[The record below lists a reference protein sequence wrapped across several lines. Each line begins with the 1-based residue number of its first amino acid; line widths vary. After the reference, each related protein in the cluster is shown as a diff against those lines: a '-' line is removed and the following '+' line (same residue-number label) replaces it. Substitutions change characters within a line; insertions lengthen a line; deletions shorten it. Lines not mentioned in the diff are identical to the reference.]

1 MRPRFTLKLVSGL
14 ACWLV
19 IGLTVGLAFSPAV
32 TSDMEVVD
40 VPVNKPV
47 ITEIKSHYRIGE
59 LIRGNCT
66 GQYSRPATN
75 LTWLINDKPV
85 SGAVR
90 TSPITWQTN
99 RSPQVTTP
107 LIRQYDS
114 VKDDTRNLF
123 SSSLGLILR
132 LTQQHF
138 LNGRLKVRP
147 AITSKSAFRCTN
159 LNRISFNWRN
169 QFLRFS
175 LIEFGVQLVELK
187 GKSFPLKWFELFAS
201 LSSRSITR

>member
-85 SGAVR
+85 SGAVH

-147 AITSKSAFRCTN
+147 AITSLSAFRCTN
-159 LNRISFNWRN
+159 LNRIS
-169 QFLRFS
+169 
-175 LIEFGVQLVELK
+175 LIEEINSCNSRWLSLKCNLSCWK
-187 GKSFPLKWFELFAS
+187 GKVLHWNNLNCLLS
-201 LSSRSITR
+201 LSSRSIAR